1 MTIQNH
7 PQPRYFAVV
16 AFFCFILVAR
26 GAEAMV
32 SLAAAEPFRNLPE
45 AHVAGWVVIGLAGV
59 ATVINCARTRERCG
73 APAIHVC
80 ECGGAADALY

>member
-1 MTIQNH
+1 MTMQNH

-32 SLAAAEPFRNLPE
+32 SHAATEPFWSLPA
-45 AHVAGWVVIGLAGV
+45 AHVAGWAVIGLATV
-59 ATVINCARTRERCG
+59 AAVINCARTVELRS
-73 APAIHVC
+73 APGVHIC
-80 ECGGAADALY
+80 ECGGATDALY